1 MKDMFSKS
9 IMPVRFKRFYDR
21 HKNQEF
27 NFLDIGC
34 EGSLKSTRRYFKRVK
49 YYGIDY
55 RKKEEEAKLMDG
67 FFCVDLSKEKLSI
80 VPDNFFD
87 VIMMSHVIEHL
98 INGLELL
105 PDIVKKLKKGGVMYI
120 EFPSVDSLSL
130 PSAKDVLNFCDEKT
144 HRRIYSIQEIA
155 NTLLDCGMK
164 IVRAGKRKDYVRIIL
179 APAFIIRDFIRR
191 GTFGACL
198 WDLLGFAD
206 YVYAVKL

>member
-1 MKDMFSKS
+1 MKDIFSKS

-21 HKNQEF
+21 YKNQEF
-27 NFLDIGC
+27 NFLDVGC
-34 EGSLKSTRRYFKRVK
+34 ELSLKSTRRYFKRVK

-55 RKKEEEAKLMDG
+55 RKNEEESGFMDG
-67 FFCVDLSKEKLSI
+67 FFRVDLSKEKLSV
-80 VPDNFFD
+80 VPDCFFD

-98 INGLELL
+98 RNGLELL
-105 PDIVKKLKKGGVMYI
+105 PEIVKKLKNGGVMYV

-164 IVRAGKRKDYVRIIL
+164 VVRAGKRRDFARIIL
-179 APAFIIRDFIRR
+179 TPILIVRDFIRR
-191 GTFGACL
+191 GTFGASL
-198 WDLLGFAD
+198 WDLLGFAE